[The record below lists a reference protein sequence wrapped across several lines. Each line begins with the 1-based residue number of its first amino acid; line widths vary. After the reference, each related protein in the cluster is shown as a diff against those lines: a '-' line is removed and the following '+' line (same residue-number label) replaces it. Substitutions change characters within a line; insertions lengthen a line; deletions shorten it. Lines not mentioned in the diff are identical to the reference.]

1 MSTAAVT
8 AASTLALVGGTHRTV
23 PLDLRERLAF
33 SAEQAAAALERFRE
47 RFPGREAVL
56 LSTCNRV
63 ELYAAGEQEAAAPEA
78 AQLVAFLAECR
89 GLDPDRLAPVFA
101 RERNDAVVRHLFGVA
116 AGLDSMVLGEPQ
128 ILGQVK
134 QAWSL
139 AQAAGTAGPLTAG
152 MFQAALRTAKRVATE
167 TGVGRERTSIPSVA
181 VADFAAGVF
190 ERFDDKRVLLIG
202 AGKMAAETLRYLR
215 EAGARD
221 VTVVNRTASRAVE
234 LAARLGARPGDFA
247 ALAAELA
254 AADLIVSTT
263 GADAHV
269 VTLAG
274 FEPIAAGRQGRPLVV
289 LDLAVPRDFDP
300 RIGGLPG
307 VWLYSVDDLA
317 AACDANRKSRQREL
331 PAALAIVEEESL
343 RFMADVHHRTTTPVI
358 EQLKAGWS
366 ETGEAE
372 LERLFRRLPE
382 LGETERSEIRQAFE
396 RYAAK
401 LLHPPLASLRTESRQ
416 GPPHGLVDALKRL
429 FQLGE

>member
-1 MSTAAVT
+1 
-8 AASTLALVGGTHRTV
+8 
-23 PLDLRERLAF
+23 
-33 SAEQAAAALERFRE
+33 
-47 RFPGREAVL
+47 
-56 LSTCNRV
+56 
-63 ELYAAGEQEAAAPEA
+63 
-78 AQLVAFLAECR
+78 
-89 GLDPDRLAPVFA
+89 
-101 RERNDAVVRHLFGVA
+101 
-116 AGLDSMVLGEPQ
+116 MV
-128 ILGQVK
+128 
-134 QAWSL
+134 
-139 AQAAGTAGPLTAG
+139 
-152 MFQAALRTAKRVATE
+152 QAALRTAKRVATE